1 MTLTVSVT
9 INRIP
14 NVNRN
19 YLYLDS
25 KLFNRLQCDLRT
37 TSEIPVIEI
46 FIRNDVDTK
55 AYRMAI
61 WKKKLKFYVKHYH
74 HADRDLLKGISK
86 MSCQCRAVVL
96 REPLHRGV
104 SKAFV
109 KKLIRI
115 DVVAGTPVGA
125 VNAAIIVGSKSDHPE
140 EALKNLGW
148 N

>member
-19 YLYLDS
+19 NLYLDS

-37 TSEIPVIEI
+37 TSEIPVREI
-46 FIRNDVDTK
+46 FIHNDVDTK

-74 HADRDLLKGISK
+74 HADRELLKGISK

-104 SKAFV
+104 AKAVV